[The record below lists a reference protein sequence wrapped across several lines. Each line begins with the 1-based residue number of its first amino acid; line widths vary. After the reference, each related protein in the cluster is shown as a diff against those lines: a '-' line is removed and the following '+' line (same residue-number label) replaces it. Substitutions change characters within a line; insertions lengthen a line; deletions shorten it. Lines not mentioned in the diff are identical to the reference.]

1 MKELNNCYMS
11 IVGVG
16 DSYYAFDENTYEIQK
31 LNDKSKEIFEYLI
44 ENREWPKDNM
54 SGRELIQIAM
64 SIKKGNFFSENKKK
78 YINGQNIESFVVSF
92 PIQHKCNLRCK
103 YCFAHGGDVYEGTN
117 REMQIQVIDKFVE
130 RIKEKNTVKKIRLE
144 FVSGG
149 ENFIDKKKYIEIVDH
164 FKMSMEKNDI
174 ELNIFTESNGTLLDS
189 EIIDYLDKNNISL
202 GISID
207 GPKGIH
213 DEMRCYVDGRGSY
226 NTIIDNLNKCY
237 SKSKKNIW
245 VLSVVTSNTKSLA
258 EIIEHNM
265 LLGVDSM
272 ELRIVR
278 GSEENDF
285 CLSEKNLQHFVGL
298 YEELVNYFKEK
309 PERIKNIYNNYDS
322 FGKILMRLITKNKIV
337 YRCQAGKN
345 KFSITADGDIYPC
358 DSFVGMKGMKI
369 GNVYYDEVNEEVLQ
383 YF

>member
-149 ENFIDKKKYIEIVDH
+149 
-164 FKMSMEKNDI
+164 
-174 ELNIFTESNGTLLDS
+174 
-189 EIIDYLDKNNISL
+189 
-202 GISID
+202 
-207 GPKGIH
+207 
-213 DEMRCYVDGRGSY
+213 
-226 NTIIDNLNKCY
+226 
-237 SKSKKNIW
+237 
-245 VLSVVTSNTKSLA
+245 
-258 EIIEHNM
+258 
-265 LLGVDSM
+265 
-272 ELRIVR
+272 
-278 GSEENDF
+278 
-285 CLSEKNLQHFVGL
+285 
-298 YEELVNYFKEK
+298 
-309 PERIKNIYNNYDS
+309 
-322 FGKILMRLITKNKIV
+322 GKF
-337 YRCQAGKN
+337 YR
-345 KFSITADGDIYPC
+345 
-358 DSFVGMKGMKI
+358 
-369 GNVYYDEVNEEVLQ
+369 
-383 YF
+383 